1 MRMVKQRIW
10 CAVPW
15 ALAVCV
21 VTLPTQALAA
31 GDFNLNPDL
40 RFVAANLIVF
50 LLLIYPVNKLLIGPF
65 LRVLGE
71 RRERSEGAQQRA
83 TSIRDEARG
92 LGAQLD
98 GRLAEAREAAQ
109 ARRAGILAEG
119 REEENH
125 LLGGAR
131 EDATG
136 TIEAMRASV
145 QQELG
150 TARATLEDGA
160 AALAREAATRILGRS
175 L

>member
-1 MRMVKQRIW
+1 MVKQRIW

-15 ALAVCV
+15 TLAVCAV
-21 VTLPTQALAA
+21 GLPTRALAA
-31 GDFNLNPDL
+31 GDFNLSPDF

-65 LRVLGE
+65 VRLLGE
-71 RRERSEGAQQRA
+71 RQERSEGAQQRA
-83 TSIRDEARG
+83 ISIGEEARG
-92 LGAQLD
+92 LTGQLE

-119 REEENH
+119 REEESR

-131 EDATG
+131 EDAVG

-145 QQELG
+145 REELG

-175 L
+175 I